1 MKKRLVILLIAIL
14 VALSV
19 EGVVLYRIYHV
30 NEKEQK
36 KTSVRTQRGLCAKA

>member
-36 KTSVRTQRGLCAKA
+36 KTSTEIKDRKSVV